1 MGIESNTDNHSPVGG
16 APSES
21 QARSSGFSGADL
33 GVGAGSP
40 VGSGDFLN
48 LFSKI
53 GISRID
59 SSVEPYL
66 DKVLKLVKDN
76 LNSVTLVRLQRISN
90 SYAVRYD
97 GPDGMT
103 SFFGIQFVSAADPI
117 SQNLYP
123 ASIRLRPMRDELVEM
138 FSDKKIR
145 MVDARIILAGYEPDM
160 AKFYEMADTIV
171 RTFQVT
177 SNSEVKNAQIMTL
190 ASNEFAVDWRLSEA
204 KNAENTLSP
213 HGIRP
218 RMDIG
223 CTVKAKIKNDLGK
236 EFREFDTDYRTLG
249 VIGGYTE
256 IREKEEFT
264 INNQRVMLYQPVFN
278 VTVCNATIPL
288 EGVASILL
296 ATFAPTI
303 YNTLFWAKQWND
315 LSDGHSNPG
324 MLEENPDSRGK
335 PIVLRDQEELLDF
348 VRTYFATPI
357 IVFQFQ
363 DGRDSI
369 PGMWRLAANTP
380 EAKGHFLDRL
390 TNFFG
395 TAQEDSNSVE
405 LSRIIETRFDGA
417 YGDPNGIL
425 HDSRDIDYLYITSR
439 NGWSS
444 VDLSMR
450 RVLLGGSENSTD
462 RARLVST
469 VTNSFVP
476 LFLNSVAVINP
487 DFVKWIIQKTEA
499 RRLVLIDPN
508 SQTESR
514 SIGSFLSGFGSTQN
528 MGSIVSNGI
537 TNRGLNLT
545 SVWSN

>member
-1 MGIESNTDNHSPVGG
+1 MGIESNTDTHSPVGG
-16 APSES
+16 AAQDNQTKST
-21 QARSSGFSGADL
+21 GFSGADL
-33 GVGAGSP
+33 GSGMGAPG
-40 VGSGDFLN
+40 GSGDFLN
-48 LFSKI
+48 LMSKI

-76 LNSVTLVRLQRISN
+76 LENISLVRLQRISN
-90 SYAVRYD
+90 SYAVRYE
-97 GPDGMT
+97 GPDGIV
-103 SFFGIQFVSAADPI
+103 SFFGIQFVSASDPV
-117 SQNLYP
+117 SQQFYP
-123 ASIRLRPMRDELVEM
+123 ASIRLRPMHEELREM
-138 FSDKKIR
+138 FSDKRIR
-145 MVDARIILAGYEPDM
+145 MADARIILAGYEPDM

-177 SNSEVKNAQIMTL
+177 SNAELKNAQIMALT
-190 ASNEFAVDWRLSEA
+190 SNEFAVDWRLSEA
-204 KNAENTLSP
+204 KNAENALSP

-218 RMDIG
+218 RMEIG
-223 CTVKAKIKNDLGK
+223 CTVKAKIRNDLGK

-256 IREKEEFT
+256 IRDKEEFT

-278 VTVCNATIPL
+278 VTVCNANIPL

-303 YNTLFWAKQWND
+303 YSTLFWAKQWND
-315 LSDGHSNPG
+315 LSDGKSNPG

-335 PIVLRDQEELLDF
+335 PIVLKDQEELLDF
-348 VRTYFATPI
+348 VRTYFSTPI

-369 PGMWRLAANTP
+369 PGMWRLAATAP
-380 EAKGHFLDRL
+380 EAKSHFIDRL

-395 TAQEDSNSVE
+395 TSQEDSNNVE
-405 LSRIIETRFDGA
+405 LSRVIETRFDGA

-425 HDSRDIDYLYITSR
+425 HDSRDIDYLYITAR

-444 VDLSMR
+444 VDQNMR
-450 RVLLGGSENSTD
+450 HILLRGSENPTD
-462 RARLVST
+462 RARLIQT
-469 VTNSFVP
+469 VTNSFIP
-476 LFLNSVAVINP
+476 LFLNSVTVVNP
-487 DFVKWIIQKTEA
+487 DFVKWIIQKTDA

-508 SQTESR
+508 SQTEAR
-514 SIGSFLSGFGSTQN
+514 SIGSFISGFGSAQN
-528 MGSIVSNGI
+528 MGSIVSNSV
-537 TNRGLNLT
+537 TNRGLNLS
-545 SVWSN
+545 SVWNN